1 MSNFGFDIACWG
13 IIGVCHL
20 LIGKK
25 WGFLLLDSFE
35 HINRYMKLTKM
46 SFDTKCYSIILSLQP
61 QKVTKIGN
69 AVLRDIEEES

>member
-1 MSNFGFDIACWG
+1 MSLEFTTPFS
-13 IIGVCHL
+13 L
-20 LIGKK
+20 
-25 WGFLLLDSFE
+25 
-35 HINRYMKLTKM
+35 RKLTKM